1 MKNDPRDD
9 ESPPVAPSTEAPVA
23 DEPPLGIAP
32 TWDQRTLDTRDREG
46 DGPSIPIAGAMR
58 AGEYLLDGVIAEGG
72 FGVVYRAV
80 HATSGAPAAVKIM
93 HAELVSRPDVV
104 LRFQREVD
112 AIGRIRHPNVVDI
125 LDVGRLDDGRPYYAM
140 ELLQGRSLEQ
150 HLFSRGRLPADEALA
165 ILEPLCNAL
174 AAAHSVGIIHRDVK
188 PSNVIL
194 CEQDGGLRVVLLDF
208 GIAKLLDTTDL
219 SLTSSRHVVGTPAFM
234 SPEQLLNRPVDMRTD
249 VYALGALLYTMIAGT
264 MPFSAS
270 AYPVLR
276 HLHLHQAP
284 PRPSLHAPVDP
295 AFDDIVVRAMSKDP
309 AGRHLDVTVFLDE
322 VRAATARVM
331 RSDAREGGRIR
342 RLAIGLLVEVLAD
355 APALEAPTD
364 SFLTDFEAVLPQA
377 MTDLAAAGFSPLA
390 VTSTSVLLS
399 ADWPRDERGG
409 EEARRR
415 AIGSAISLYDRLD
428 GPGQRDRRVGIR
440 FCLHAGE
447 VVVTEDGSVVG
458 GNIIELS
465 SCLPETAAPG
475 VYASPAFLDGLGFAS
490 HRASGAAGAAIP
502 MRRVVARPPPAGGE
516 APA

>member
-9 ESPPVAPSTEAPVA
+9 EASAVPPPIDVPAAR
-23 DEPPLGIAP
+23 EPPLGTSA
-32 TWDQRTLDTRDREG
+32 TWDQRTIETRGR
-46 DGPSIPIAGAMR
+46 DGGGPGTPTAAALR
-58 AGEYLLDGVIAEGG
+58 AGDYLLDGVIAEGG

-80 HATSGAPAAVKIM
+80 HAASGAPAAVKIM
-93 HAELVSRPDVV
+93 HAELISRADVV

-112 AIGRIRHPNVVDI
+112 AIGRMRHPNVVEI

-150 HLFSRGRLPADEALA
+150 HLYSRGRLPADEALT
-165 ILEPLCNAL
+165 ILEPLCSAL
-174 AAAHSVGIIHRDVK
+174 AAVHAAGIVHRDVK

-194 CEQDGGLRVVLLDF
+194 CEQGGGLRVVLLDF

-249 VYALGALLYTMIAGT
+249 VYALGALLYTMIAGS

-309 AGRHLDVTVFLDE
+309 AGRQPDVTAFLEE
-322 VRAATARVM
+322 VRAATARVL
-331 RSDAREGGRIR
+331 RVDAVDGGRVR

-355 APALEAPTD
+355 AGALEAPTD
-364 SFLTDFEAVLPQA
+364 SFLTDFEAVLPHA
-377 MTDLAAAGFSPLA
+377 MTDLAAAGFTPLA

-399 ADWPRDERGG
+399 ADWPRDDLGG
-409 EEARRR
+409 QEARRR
-415 AIGSAISLYDRLD
+415 ALAAALALYEQLD
-428 GPGQRDRRVGIR
+428 GAERRDRRVGIR
-440 FCLHAGE
+440 LCLHAGD
-447 VVVTEDGSVVG
+447 VVVTEDGSMVG
-458 GNIIELS
+458 GNVVELS
-465 SCLPETAAPG
+465 SCLPEAAAPG
-475 VYASPAFLDGLGFAS
+475 VYASPAMLDGLAVAS
-490 HRASGAAGAAIP
+490 HRASGAPGAAIP
-502 MRRVVARPPPAGGE
+502 MRRVAARPPGGHA

>member
-1 MKNDPRDD
+1 MKTSRKDN
-9 ESPPVAPSTEAPVA
+9 ESPPAAPAADAPAAGEAPAGTV
-23 DEPPLGIAP
+23 P
-32 TWDQRTLDTRDREG
+32 TWNLDTHDLAGEG
-46 DGPSIPIAGAMR
+46 PGIPIAVVPR

-80 HATSGAPAAVKIM
+80 HGTSGAPAAVKIM
-93 HAELVSRPDVV
+93 HAELISRIDVV

-112 AIGRIRHPNVVDI
+112 AIGRIRHPNVVEI
-125 LDVGRLDDGRPYYAM
+125 LDVGRLGDGRPYYAM

-150 HLFSRGRLPADEALA
+150 HLFSRGRVPADEALA
-165 ILEPLCNAL
+165 ILDPLCSAL
-174 AAAHSVGIIHRDVK
+174 AAVHALGIIHRDVK

-194 CEQDGGLRVVLLDF
+194 CEEGGGLRVVLLDF
-208 GIAKLLDTTDL
+208 GIAKLLGTTDL

-249 VYALGALLYTMIAGT
+249 VYALGALLYTMVAGA

-309 AGRHLDVTVFLDE
+309 AGRHPDVTAFLED
-322 VRAATARVM
+322 VRAATARVL
-331 RSDAREGGRIR
+331 RAGAKEAGRIR
-342 RLAIGLLVEVLAD
+342 RLAIGMLVEVLAETR
-355 APALEAPTD
+355 ALEAPTD

-377 MTDLAAAGFSPLA
+377 IAHLATAGFSPLA

-399 ADWPRDERGG
+399 ADWPRDERGA
-409 EEARRR
+409 EEARR
-415 AIGSAISLYDRLD
+415 SAIAAALALYERLA
-428 GPGQRDRRVGIR
+428 GSGGRDRRVGVR
-440 FCLHAGE
+440 FCLHAGD

-458 GNIIELS
+458 GNVIELS
-465 SCLPETAAPG
+465 SCLPEAAEPG
-475 VYASPAFLDGLGFAS
+475 VYASPAMLDGLGFAS
-490 HRASGAAGAAIP
+490 YRASGAPGAAIP
-502 MRRVVARPPPAGGE
+502 MRRVVAPPPAGRDA

>member
-9 ESPPVAPSTEAPVA
+9 EPSAATPPVDAPAAGAPLPGTSA
-23 DEPPLGIAP
+23 
-32 TWDQRTLDTRDREG
+32 TWDLRTLDTREREG
-46 DGPSIPIAGAMR
+46 DGPGIPIAVAPR

-80 HATSGAPAAVKIM
+80 HAASGAPAAVKIM
-93 HAELVSRPDVV
+93 HAELISRADVV

-112 AIGRIRHPNVVDI
+112 AIGRIRHPSVVEI

-165 ILEPLCNAL
+165 ILDPLCSAL
-174 AAAHSVGIIHRDVK
+174 AAVHAVGIIHRDVK

-194 CEQDGGLRVVLLDF
+194 CDQGGGMRVVLLDF
-208 GIAKLLDTTDL
+208 GVAKLLDTTDL

-249 VYALGALLYTMIAGT
+249 VYALGALLYTMIAGS

-309 AGRHLDVTVFLDE
+309 AGRQPDVTAFLEE
-322 VRAATARVM
+322 VRVATARVL
-331 RSDAREGGRIR
+331 RADAAEGGRTR

-355 APALEAPTD
+355 TRALEAPTD

-377 MTDLAAAGFSPLA
+377 MTDLAAAGFTPLA
-390 VTSTSVLLS
+390 ITSTSVLLS
-399 ADWPRDERGG
+399 ADWPRDDLGG
-409 EEARRR
+409 KEARRR
-415 AIGSAISLYDRLD
+415 ALGAALALYGRLD
-428 GPGQRDRRVGIR
+428 GAGQRDRRVGIR
-440 FCLHAGE
+440 LCLHAGD
-447 VVVTEDGSVVG
+447 VVVTEDGSMVG
-458 GNIIELS
+458 GNVVELS
-465 SCLPETAAPG
+465 SCLPETATPG
-475 VYASPAFLDGLGFAS
+475 VYASPAMLDGLGFGS
-490 HRASGAAGAAIP
+490 HRASGAPGATIP
-502 MRRVVARPPPAGGE
+502 MRRVVAPPGGDA